1 MAKIQFCLFQL
12 LMFLLLKMFFYLSSF
27 LFSDFIFSLSCFL
40 VPYPMLTTAAY
51 PFRFSRILLS
61 LPLGLLQ
68 TCFFGL
74 PLPSLTSLFPVR
86 LKNFFTILHFFS
98 GFIYNINSILE
109 DSSISISDFCCS
121 FKVCCSLTS

>member
-27 LFSDFIFSLSCFL
+27 LFSDFS
-40 VPYPMLTTAAY
+40 
-51 PFRFSRILLS
+51 FSRILLS

-109 DSSISISDFCCS
+109 DSSISVSDFCCS